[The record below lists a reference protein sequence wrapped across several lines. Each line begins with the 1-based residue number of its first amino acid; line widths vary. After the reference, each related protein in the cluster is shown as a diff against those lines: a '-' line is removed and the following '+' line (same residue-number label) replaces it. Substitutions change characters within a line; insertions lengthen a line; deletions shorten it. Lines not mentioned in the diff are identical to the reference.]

1 MMSLKSL
8 ILSSMFQTSLLKR
21 LEQGSFFLLI
31 FADVKRI
38 STFSTRFSLP
48 AIYRT
53 HVWKVILGK
62 QVNFTGL
69 GSRSFISYSQT
80 GKTVSIRNISW
91 MLLSCKRKDNQA
103 WEN

>member
-1 MMSLKSL
+1 MYVPWFSL
-8 ILSSMFQTSLLKR
+8 ILSSSFHTSLLKR
-21 LEQGSFFLLI
+21 LEQGTFCLLI

-62 QVNFTGL
+62 RVAL
-69 GSRSFISYSQT
+69 LALVYDSQT
-80 GKTVSIRNISW
+80 GKTVSARNISG
-91 MLLSCKRKDNQA
+91 MLLSCKRKANQA

>member
-1 MMSLKSL
+1 MMSFKSL

-21 LEQGSFFLLI
+21 LEQGSFFFLI

-62 QVNFTGL
+62 QVN
-69 GSRSFISYSQT
+69 
-80 GKTVSIRNISW
+80 
-91 MLLSCKRKDNQA
+91 LLA
-103 WEN
+103 LVHEAL

>member
-1 MMSLKSL
+1 MYVLWFSL
-8 ILSSMFQTSLLKR
+8 ILSSLFQTSLLKP
-21 LEQGSFFLLI
+21 LEQGIYCLLI

-62 QVNFTGL
+62 QVGL
-69 GSRSFISYSQT
+69 PAL
-80 GKTVSIRNISW
+80 VHEP
-91 MLLSCKRKDNQA
+91 L
-103 WEN
+103 

>member
-1 MMSLKSL
+1 MYVPWFSL
-8 ILSSMFQTSLLKR
+8 ILSSLFQISLLKR
-21 LEQGSFFLLI
+21 QLEQGIYCLLI

-62 QVNFTGL
+62 QVA
-69 GSRSFISYSQT
+69 
-80 GKTVSIRNISW
+80 
-91 MLLSCKRKDNQA
+91 LLA
-103 WEN
+103 LFHEAL